1 MARKASSY
9 FSYGVPDVA
18 DSKEVSG
25 ELLRDGYLQRPHPT
39 RLNPKHRLFGEIMRV
54 HGAAVA
60 AGVPVYRDPVS
71 GLSVFT
77 AAMLAERGYC
87 CSSSCRH
94 CPYLV

>member
-1 MARKASSY
+1 MGNHSTA
-9 FSYGVPDVA
+9 VA
-18 DSKEVSG
+18 SG
-25 ELLRDGYLQRPHPT
+25 E
-39 RLNPKHRLFGEIMRV
+39 
-54 HGAAVA
+54 
-60 AGVPVYRDPVS
+60 PVYRDPVS